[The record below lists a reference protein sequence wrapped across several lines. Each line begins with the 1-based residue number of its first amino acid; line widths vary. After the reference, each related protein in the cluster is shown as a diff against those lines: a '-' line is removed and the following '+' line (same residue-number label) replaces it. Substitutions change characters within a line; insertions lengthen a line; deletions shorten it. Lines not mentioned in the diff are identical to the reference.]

1 MCTLKDSFSLR
12 VQEISMSRNGKVG
25 DSMMVKVL
33 SLLHIFRK
41 KLETKPDNED
51 LLLAS

>member
-33 SLLHIFRK
+33 SMVVVLVLPLVGRHISVV
-41 KLETKPDNED
+41 N
-51 LLLAS
+51 